1 MNFYYGDISEL
12 SHDSFSGSKFGVIDQ
27 VTVLG
32 HTQDGYVKTY
42 VVSCAVCQKDP
53 ELFQNGLFTSSRGHL
68 NMSKIPCGCSSIP
81 KWNQAQQLLRAKRS
95 ANKMGYGFR
104 YDPSTHPYTG
114 QTARCFLTCEIHGE
128 WETHING
135 VILERVCIKCSAAS
149 GRSRKPDNVMIQ
161 GFLDSGAFHP
171 ETIFYRSDRKTVQGA
186 KNYWW
191 VECPV
196 CNSKGEVNS
205 SDLRKGNQPCECVKN
220 QRQSYVNLVSD
231 RETPVAIKFGIAK
244 AYKTRVQKQ
253 NRRSIYDVTN
263 LKAWEFPT
271 KESCILAEL
280 ECKQSLDCGVV
291 PKEEMP
297 DGFSETTHVYNLD
310 KISEIFEKHGGVTI
324 H

>member
-1 MNFYYGDISEL
+1 MNFYYGDVGVL
-12 SHDSFSGSKFGVIDQ
+12 SQDNFSGSKFGLESQ

-32 HTQDGYVKTY
+32 HVQVGYVKTY
-42 VVSCAVCQKDP
+42 VVCCTVCQKDT

-68 NMSKIPCGCSSIP
+68 NSFKLPCGCSPNP
-81 KWNQAQQLLRAKRS
+81 KWNKDQQLLRAKRS
-95 ANKMGYGFR
+95 AEKMGYGFR
-104 YDPSTHPYTG
+104 YDPILHPFTG
-114 QTARCFLTCEIHGE
+114 QTTRCFLTCEIHGE
-128 WETHING
+128 WETHVNSVVLG
-135 VILERVCIKCSAAS
+135 RVCKKCSDSS
-149 GRSRKPDNVMIQ
+149 GRAKKEDSVMTKA
-161 GFLDSGAFHP
+161 FLNSGAFHP
-171 ETIFYRSDRKTVQGA
+171 DTIFYRSERKTSQGA

-196 CNSKGEVNS
+196 CNSKGEVTS
-205 SDLRKGNQPCECVKN
+205 SDLRKGNQPCECVNN

-231 RETPVAIKFGIAK
+231 KETPIAVKFGIAK

-253 NRRSIYDVTN
+253 NRKSIYDVTN

-280 ECKQSLDCGVV
+280 ECKQSLDCGIV
-291 PKEEMP
+291 PREEMP

-310 KISEIFEKHGGVTI
+310 KISEIFEKHGGITI